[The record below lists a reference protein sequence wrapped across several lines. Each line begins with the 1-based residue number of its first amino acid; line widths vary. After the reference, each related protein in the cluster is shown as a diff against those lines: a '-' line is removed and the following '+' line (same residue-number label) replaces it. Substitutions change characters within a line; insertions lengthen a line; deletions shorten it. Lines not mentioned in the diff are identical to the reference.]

1 MMAKKMLKLIPIVL
15 TCCVVGLAG
24 AAQPA
29 APAKADA
36 AKMKSADAA
45 KAAAAKKGA
54 DAKAM
59 AEDRAVAN
67 YKKNKGM
74 MTKK

>member
-1 MMAKKMLKLIPIVL
+1 MMAKKMLKLIPAVL

-29 APAKADA
+29 PA
-36 AKMKSADAA
+36 AKADAA
-45 KAAAAKKGA
+45 KAAAAKKGD
-54 DAKAM
+54 DAKAK

-74 MTKK
+74 MAKK